1 MFQSVLMAVGA
12 ALFLAGAPAVR
23 AQDALQMRVVR
34 YYRHDAS
41 QTMVKA
47 FVEVPFALL
56 SAAPS
61 GPDGGMMVYTVAAQI
76 SDSTGL
82 SLLAEPLTWTKRVPA
97 AAKVPGAS
105 ALEPME
111 FAVAAG
117 LYRMKVTVTDSVSG
131 RKAEASTEF
140 RGYATAPVA
149 SDLLLSPAMR
159 LAGDGDTV
167 PQPGEMR
174 RGNTIIVPSVVLRLT
189 PLRTKAYYL
198 VEAYSDKAQETAGTL
213 QVTVLDSAGNSI
225 LRTAAKTMPV
235 ASGGGQLEGQ
245 LDLDGLPPG
254 RYEFVVKVA
263 VDGQEAEQ
271 RAPLVMA
278 SMQETLARDSARTG
292 GGNGG
297 DEAYFAAMDEA
308 QLDSAEVPL
317 MLIARSSE
325 LSGYDKL
332 SVSAKRRFLTE
343 FWKKRDFRPE
353 TARNEERERF
363 YQALAYADQAF
374 KVGRGTQE
382 PGWRTDRG
390 RIYAKY
396 GAADDQLNRV
406 QGGFAPAYEVWRYTR
421 GKSRYYVFADR
432 NGFGAYK
439 LVYTNDLTENGVPNW
454 REIVTEDAVKDIGQY
469 LGIDF
474 YASGSGTS
482 F

>member
-12 ALFLAGAPAVR
+12 AMFLAGAPAVR
-23 AQDALQMRVVR
+23 AQDALQMRAIR
-34 YYRHDAS
+34 YYRGDAS

-61 GPDGGMMVYTVAAQI
+61 GPGGGTMVYTVSAQI

-174 RGNTIIVPSVVLRLT
+174 RGNTIIVPSVTLRLT

-198 VEAYSDKAQETAGTL
+198 VEAYSDKAQETVGTL

-225 LRTAAKTMPV
+225 LRTAAKNMPV
-235 ASGGGQLEGQ
+235 AAGGGQLEGQ

-254 RYEFVVKVA
+254 RYEFVVNVT
-263 VDGQEAEQ
+263 VDGQQAER

-278 SMQETLARDSARTG
+278 SMQETLARDSARSG
-292 GGNGG
+292 GGTGG
-297 DEAYFAAMDEA
+297 DEVYFAAMDEA

-325 LSGYDKL
+325 LSG
-332 SVSAKRRFLTE
+332 
-343 FWKKRDFRPE
+343 
-353 TARNEERERF
+353 
-363 YQALAYADQAF
+363 
-374 KVGRGTQE
+374 
-382 PGWRTDRG
+382 
-390 RIYAKY
+390 
-396 GAADDQLNRV
+396 
-406 QGGFAPAYEVWRYTR
+406 
-421 GKSRYYVFADR
+421 
-432 NGFGAYK
+432 
-439 LVYTNDLTENGVPNW
+439 
-454 REIVTEDAVKDIGQY
+454 
-469 LGIDF
+469 
-474 YASGSGTS
+474 
-482 F
+482 